1 MTTSDDPKSK
11 KPTFPWDMPRTR
23 LFLIRHGQVENFQER
38 RLNGQTDV
46 GLSDW
51 GRRQY
56 DRLARRL
63 LEAGVDLDAVYAS
76 DLTRAR
82 VGGQVL
88 SSILDRPLTLLPE
101 FQEINFGQWE
111 GLNFEELERDW
122 PGEIK
127 RRYQNL
133 YHHRPPEGETL
144 AEMEARVWQALE
156 QLIDAHRHRSF
167 LLVAHAGVN
176 RVILC
181 RALGLDPKHLLKMDQ
196 DYGCLNVIDFF
207 DDGRSVVKLING
219 VSWDSPS

>member
-1 MTTSDDPKSK
+1 MTTSDDTEPKK
-11 KPTFPWDMPRTR
+11 TPFLWDMPRTR
-23 LFLIRHGQVENFQER
+23 LYLIRHGQVENFHQR
-38 RLNGQTDV
+38 RLNGRTDV

-63 LEAGVDLDAVYAS
+63 LEAGVGVDAVYAS

-82 VGGQVL
+82 VGGEVL
-88 SSILDRPLTLLPE
+88 SSILDRPLTLRPE

-122 PGEIK
+122 PGEFK
-127 RRYQNL
+127 RRYQDL
-133 YHHRPPEGETL
+133 YHHRPPQGETI
-144 AEMEARVWQALE
+144 AEMEARVGAALE
-156 QLIDAHRHRSF
+156 RLIDTHRHRSF

-181 RALGLDPKHLLKMDQ
+181 RAIGLGPEHLFKLDQ

-207 DDGRSVVKLING
+207 DDGRSLVKLVNG
-219 VSWDSPS
+219 VSWDSSS